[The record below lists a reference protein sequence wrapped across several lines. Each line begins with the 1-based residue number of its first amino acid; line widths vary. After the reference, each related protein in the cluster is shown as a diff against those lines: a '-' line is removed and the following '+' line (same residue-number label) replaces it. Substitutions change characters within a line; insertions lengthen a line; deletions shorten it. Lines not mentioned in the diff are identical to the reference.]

1 MDWQRTL
8 RLYRERHP
16 RQCGQRCVHL
26 CGHGHF
32 FNPFQFQQ
40 FAGFCEG
47 WTTISTAH
55 KLSLSAGT
63 YTLCETE
70 APKGY
75 EVAADIE
82 FQVTSDG
89 KLLIDKK
96 AVDTLTLTMTDKKKQ
111 TSTPTPVVTPTPTPV
126 ETPAPTATPA
136 APKPATTIPRTADD
150 YPLIPL
156 AIAFVASG
164 AALGLGLGKKR
175 RHHS

>member
-1 MDWQRTL
+1 MD
-8 RLYRERHP
+8 
-16 RQCGQRCVHL
+16 
-26 CGHGHF
+26 
-32 FNPFQFQQ
+32 
-40 FAGFCEG
+40 
-47 WTTISTAH
+47 TISTAH

-111 TSTPTPVVTPTPTPV
+111 TSTPTPVVTPTPTWR
-126 ETPAPTATPA
+126 
-136 APKPATTIPRTADD
+136 PRPRQPPRQHLSLPPPSRA
-150 YPLIPL
+150 
-156 AIAFVASG
+156 
-164 AALGLGLGKKR
+164 R
-175 RHHS
+175 RMITR